1 MTLKKL
7 MEKTL
12 YGLLNEEKSHPNS
25 KLSYY
30 LRIHFPEKLDENSLK
45 QIMDESAEANY
56 MRVSYLPSGSKIF
69 YGLKSGS
76 TMMILSKNKTR
87 IGRVFTNGVF
97 FSRWL
102 MVSYSFPSGEDISE
116 ITFEVDKYESY
127 KKEVSDFIASIYKCV
142 FSDNGENVNSFLEL
156 RY

>member
-1 MTLKKL
+1 MKKR
-7 MEKTL
+7 L
-12 YGLLNEEKSHPNS
+12 YGLLTEEKKHPSS

-45 QIMDESAEANY
+45 RIMDESAGENY
-56 MRVSYLPSGSKIF
+56 MRVSYLPSESKIC
-69 YGLKSGS
+69 YRLKSKS
-76 TMMILSKNKTR
+76 TTMILSKNS
-87 IGRVFTNGVF
+87 GRTGLVFTNSVF

-116 ITFEVDKYESY
+116 MAFEVDKYESY
-127 KKEVSDFIASIYKCV
+127 KKEVSDFIASVYKRV

-156 RY
+156 KY